1 MPAQVTVAS
10 SSQGV
15 VAVSENASLALLA
28 QGAQEMT
35 HKCSIFV
42 LQSEIL
48 QILSQL
54 LATA

>member
-10 SSQGV
+10 RSQGV
-15 VAVSENASLALLA
+15 VVVSGNASLALLA
-28 QGAQEMT
+28 QGAQEKT
-35 HKCSIFV
+35 HKFSIFV
-42 LQSEIL
+42 LQTKIL